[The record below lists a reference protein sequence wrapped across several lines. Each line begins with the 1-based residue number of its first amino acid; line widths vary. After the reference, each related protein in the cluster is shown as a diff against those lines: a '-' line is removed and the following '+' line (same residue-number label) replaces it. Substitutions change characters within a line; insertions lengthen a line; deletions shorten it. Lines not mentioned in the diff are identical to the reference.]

1 MGIKLASCSQ
11 SADDFMTSLRCIRG
25 DTVDASV
32 AMALV
37 DMVDTARR
45 TRAIDARPADRI
57 GRLLVLRRELPRI
70 AVTTRLGMP
79 IRRENR
85 RLDFLFFSF
94 FRRDDVCL
102 ASIFCNATLQSFQK
116 DLLHHAH
123 EDKWD

>member
-1 MGIKLASCSQ
+1 MLPDLPACCERTLGATIEASSVTKSPMLGAKLMGIKLAFCSQ

-32 AMALV
+32 TMALI

-94 FRRDDVCL
+94 FR
-102 ASIFCNATLQSFQK
+102 
-116 DLLHHAH
+116 
-123 EDKWD
+123 